1 MADTDP
7 TDADTD
13 TPDPDTDAP
22 AADSTSKGRPIGV
35 AVIAAVV
42 VAIVALIAITAS
54 GGDDDSSAGEDDPAA
69 ASTEAGTATTSP
81 DDTEATTAV
90 DATTPAGP
98 SSTPTTDSDGSPTTD
113 DITVTTA
120 AGPAATVVASSL
132 PTTATITATDAP
144 TTTTATAAP
153 PPTTVSATPTP
164 TTIVVT
170 LPPELTTTV
179 PPPPPQVDECTVL
192 GGDEFGDILVQL
204 TVVSPSE
211 VEEVSRVGAEFIVND
226 AAGETIVADLVVL
239 EFMSPGEVARVSV
252 ETFEPVPSGSDV
264 AALSCLIDSVETA
277 ELLEE
282 QVLPSAG
289 DACSVLGVDDIGDL
303 QLTATVRNP
312 ASEELDLVFTFAIR
326 DSRGVR
332 VVSDVGFADGV
343 GPGQV
348 VTEEV
353 DTLSPPP
360 AGVDVATLTC
370 DIVGIDL
377 F

>member
-7 TDADTD
+7 PAADTD
-13 TPDPDTDAP
+13 PP
-22 AADSTSKGRPIGV
+22 AADASSRRRSIGVPVIAAFAV
-35 AVIAAVV
+35 AVIVLV
-42 VAIVALIAITAS
+42 AITAS
-54 GGDDDSSAGEDDPAA
+54 GGDDEPGAGENGPAA
-69 ASTEAGTATTSP
+69 TSTDAGTG
-81 DDTEATTAV
+81 TTASEDP
-90 DATTPAGP
+90 DATTVDGT
-98 SSTPTTDSDGSPTTD
+98 SSTGRTTAPTTDAESAATPTSAPSE
-113 DITVTTA
+113 ITVTTIS
-120 AGPAATVVASSL
+120 GSQATIVASSL
-132 PTTATITATDAP
+132 PPTPTTGASNGP
-144 TTTTATAAP
+144 TTTTATATPTTVTVNP
-153 PPTTVSATPTP
+153 PPTTIT
-164 TTIVVT
+164 VT
-170 LPPELTTTV
+170 LPPALTTTV

-211 VEEVSRVGAEFIVND
+211 MEEVSRLGAEFVVND
-226 AAGETIVADLVVL
+226 AGGETIVADLVVL
-239 EFMSPGEVARVSV
+239 EFMSPGEVASVSV

-264 AALSCLIDSVETA
+264 AALSCLIDSVEAA

-289 DACSVLGVDDIGDL
+289 DVCSVLGVDDIGDL

-312 ASEELDLVFTFAIR
+312 AGEELDLVFTFAIR

-332 VVSDVGFADGV
+332 VISDVGFADGV
-343 GPGQV
+343 GAGQV

-360 AGVDVATLTC
+360 AGVDVATLSC